1 MALLKQ
7 GPFRSYDELLMLKS
21 HLSKSDFI
29 KNTLSSSLLPKQ
41 VDELCRS
48 LQLEHFST
56 GDFVFRQNDPGDK
69 MYIIL
74 SGSCEVRKKEKV
86 DLAHGASETREKVLF
101 VVQPGQHFGERA
113 LSEDQPRAASIAC
126 VEDTDLISISKRIY
140 NLLLKSAHA
149 DASSMGG
156 MTDQPGTKPF
166 ILKVLSKRRE
176 TRSPLEIE
184 SVAGYLNWRIPFFQ
198 KFTQDQQLELCR
210 VSEVITI
217 WGKTILFK
225 QGSIGQAFYV
235 ILTGS
240 VEIWV
245 LKGDQKEQLQ
255 ARMVAAASASA
266 GSSSAIDET
275 LLGDKVATLNVGEIF
290 GERALENAD
299 SLRMASIVTCDQQTE
314 LLVISREDYH
324 KLVSALMN
332 KEIMSKINCLR
343 KTNVFKNT
351 EMIYL
356 KELARYMEPRR
367 FELDEV
373 LYRGGSKA
381 TELLV
386 IECGECIVEV
396 PMETYTD
403 DVTTEISGI
412 TVTKSGTRGKRKM
425 IEVGRIAPYSVLAPY
440 VTQVEHL
447 HDTVIHPETIT
458 ANTLVLSY
466 TVSQH
471 DFYTHMSREARQA
484 IADLIK
490 NHKAHLLT
498 ALWDDSPVSLG
509 EEQYRVQKAWQMYR
523 ENLLLPSAERKDL
536 TYSEALKALSTM
548 RITHDSGNALK
559 TSSGAKVMSKS
570 RSDGGGSQVI
580 GTTSFSMKNTS
591 DTSQFV
597 PTDSSIQ
604 LEEQEPEGP
613 AVVDI
618 NWGIPSPKKGINY
631 LDGLTKD
638 ISLVNPTV
646 LRVLRNGEA
655 NSKKLAHQGAATAA
669 AAAAAAA
676 ALDPETSAKQPTPR
690 FLRLGFS
697 LVHVH
702 RETLRADPTNVGAR
716 RLLRAYMRLCGTMH
730 SCTDAKE
737 VAQALMK
744 NALHVLYNC
753 DLSRKHELQ
762 LKWKSYGGLESM
774 PLQNTDIFLV
784 YCRSVPV
791 EYACIS
797 PSEDFLCNFDYP
809 ASCKQKHQLFACMRM
824 KKLSSAQV
832 QTRSHSSRASSRGA
846 KSVTGFSSS
855 IDPASRISMVINVNV
870 KNAAEK
876 LKLGGRNRRA
886 QHEDSDGSDDDMLPD
901 KEAELERAGLPIG
914 SDEKQLDATE
924 KLLHPIYA
932 VELSAYVEVMATATT
947 RVECLRYHLAST
959 AETSQAVTTGE
970 FPRSISISSNIAR
983 GSTQGKASRPN
994 TAVAVA
1000 AAAAA
1005 AAAPDIRTCIVPL
1018 YEWFH
1023 ISDERAKALDID
1035 FISLSSTE
1043 MSALGAGTF
1052 PPPPLTGAVHQT
1064 RVAAVTVSATGTTAG
1079 NKAELMESF
1088 GEMGLRHQSKSRF
1101 TESKSFNPDP
1111 LPELKVHILGEEAA
1125 CRELSLSVKK
1135 KRDTVERERRERE
1148 RELERQLKEER
1159 RKRRKPGIP
1168 GAPRSPQGGTGGGG
1182 VGSEGSITPSTFS
1195 AADGANSLMLPVVT
1209 QQDSTVSAQSSTAS
1223 GTEAGDRFVV
1233 TAEKIKAMKMVLDKR
1248 SEIFALNDRLC
1259 SDESDI
1265 SNLSRAMRKGL
1276 GTRLKS
1282 DAEDD
1287 SDGEIDEGGGGAS
1300 AATSTKL
1307 QKVREISEEEKEE
1320 LRKKRQNARRGLWES
1335 KQTSPG
1341 MGLLNQRMQVYDKLV
1356 SLPTRGELQ
1365 MQLEGSG
1372 SLASAVPTSIPSA
1385 KRGAGGGATSTS
1397 TSGIQGPT
1405 TAAARGEGG
1414 GTAGYS
1420 APKFLSTKLDTVHS
1434 MFASTSNFY

>member
-1 MALLKQ
+1 MVRMALLKQ

-48 LQLEHFST
+48 LLLEHFSA
-56 GDFVFRQNDPGDK
+56 GEFVFRQNDPGDK

-113 LSEDQPRAASIAC
+113 LSEDLPRAASIAC

-140 NLLLKSAHA
+140 NLLLKSAHV

-343 KTNVFKNT
+343 KTSVFKNT

-373 LYRGGSKA
+373 LYRAGSKA
-381 TELLV
+381 TEMVV
-386 IECGECIVEV
+386 IDCGECVVEV
-396 PMETYTD
+396 SMETYTE

-425 IEVGRIAPYSVLAPY
+425 IEVGRIAPHSVLAPY

-447 HDTVIHPETIT
+447 HDTVFHPETVT

-490 NHKAHLLT
+490 NHKSHLLT
-498 ALWDDSPVSLG
+498 ALWDDSPISLG

-523 ENLLLPSAERKDL
+523 ENLLLPSAERKEL

-548 RITHDSGNALK
+548 HITHDSGNAMK
-559 TSSGAKVMSKS
+559 TSSGAKIMSKT
-570 RSDGGGSQVI
+570 RSDGSQVI

-591 DTSQFV
+591 GTSPFV

-613 AVVDI
+613 PIVDI

-638 ISLVNPTV
+638 ISVVNPTV
-646 LRVLRNGEA
+646 LRVIRNGEA
-655 NSKKLAHQGAATAA
+655 NSKKLGHQGAAAA
-669 AAAAAAA
+669 PAH
-676 ALDPETSAKQPTPR
+676 DPETSAKQPTPR

-730 SCTDAKE
+730 SCTDAKD
-737 VAQALMK
+737 VAEALMK

-774 PLQNTDIFLV
+774 PLHNTDIFLV

-824 KKLSSAQV
+824 KKLSSEQI

-846 KSVTGFSSS
+846 KSVTGLSSS
-855 IDPASRISMVINVNV
+855 FKPTSGISTVINV
-870 KNAAEK
+870 KKAAEK
-876 LKLGGRNRRA
+876 LKLGGRNRHAR
-886 QHEDSDGSDDDMLPD
+886 HEESDDSDDEMLPD

-914 SDEKQLDATE
+914 SDEKQLDAME
-924 KLLHPIYA
+924 KLLHPIYT
-932 VELSAYVEVMATATT
+932 VELGAYVEVMATAAT
-947 RVECLRYHLAST
+947 RVECLRYHLASM
-959 AETSQAVTTGE
+959 AETSQAVTTGH
-970 FPRSISISSNIAR
+970 FPRSVSISSNIGQIAR
-983 GSTQGKASRPN
+983 GASEGKVSRPN
-994 TAVAVA
+994 NAVTVA

-1005 AAAPDIRTCIVPL
+1005 AAAPDIRTCIIPL

-1043 MSALGAGTF
+1043 MSALGAGTIL
-1052 PPPPLTGAVHQT
+1052 PPPPLTGAVHQI
-1064 RVAAVTVSATGTTAG
+1064 RVAAVTASVRGTRAG

-1101 TESKSFNPDP
+1101 TESKCFSPDP

-1135 KRDTVERERRERE
+1135 NRDTTERERRERE

-1159 RKRRKPGIP
+1159 RRRRKPGIP
-1168 GAPRSPQGGTGGGG
+1168 GAPRSPQGGTGG
-1182 VGSEGSITPSTFS
+1182 VGSEGSIMSSTFS
-1195 AADGANSLMLPVVT
+1195 ATDGANSLMLPDVM

-1223 GTEAGDRFVV
+1223 GTEAGNRFVV
-1233 TAEKIKAMKMVLDKR
+1233 TAEKIKAMQLVLEKR
-1248 SEIFALNDRLC
+1248 REIFALNDRLC

-1265 SNLSRAMRKGL
+1265 SNLARAMRKGL

-1282 DAEDD
+1282 EAEDD
-1287 SDGEIDEGGGGAS
+1287 SDGEIDEGGG
-1300 AATSTKL
+1300 AATTTTATTKL
-1307 QKVREISEEEKEE
+1307 QKVRDISEEEKEE

-1365 MQLEGSG
+1365 IQLEGSG
-1372 SLASAVPTSIPSA
+1372 SLASAAPTSIPSA
-1385 KRGAGGGATSTS
+1385 ERGSGGTSTMS
-1397 TSGIQGPT
+1397 SISAIKGP
-1405 TAAARGEGG
+1405 TAAATRGG
-1414 GTAGYS
+1414 GVGTARYS
-1420 APKFLSTKLDTVHS
+1420 APKFLSTRLDTVHS
-1434 MFASTSNFY
+1434 MLATSNF